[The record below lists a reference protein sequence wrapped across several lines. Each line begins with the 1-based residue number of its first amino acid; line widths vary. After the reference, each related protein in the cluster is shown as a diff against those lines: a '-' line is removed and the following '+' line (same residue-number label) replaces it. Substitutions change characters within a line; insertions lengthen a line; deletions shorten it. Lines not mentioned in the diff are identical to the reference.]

1 MDWKKNILRIL
12 EASALLKKKGVA
24 FRLILAGQGYD
35 FDAISRK
42 SNELDLAEYVIMTG
56 HITDPDLLNGLY
68 CRASILTFPSM
79 YDMASMVVREAAAMG
94 TPSVLV
100 KGSTVAE
107 VIIDGINGL
116 LCSDCS
122 DDLCKVLEFALSDP
136 AKLKCL
142 GENARQTIPI
152 PWEVIISDV
161 VKQYE
166 RLINSYSN
174 SNNRNISF
182 LKTEIS
188 KIHQDSVKKRV
199 FKKKV
204 NV

>member
-1 MDWKKNILRIL
+1 
-12 EASALLKKKGVA
+12 
-24 FRLILAGQGYD
+24 
-35 FDAISRK
+35 
-42 SNELDLAEYVIMTG
+42 
-56 HITDPDLLNGLY
+56 
-68 CRASILTFPSM
+68 M
-79 YDMASMVVREAAAMG
+79 YDLASMVVREAAVMG

-107 VIIDGINGL
+107 VIIDGNNGL

-122 DDLCKVLEFALSDP
+122 DDLCKVLKFALSDP

-152 PWEVIISDV
+152 PWEVIMSDV

-174 SNNRNISF
+174 SNIRNISL
-182 LKTEIS
+182 LKTES
-188 KIHQDSVKKRV
+188 GKIDQESINKRV
-199 FKKKV
+199 FKKKG
-204 NV
+204 NI